1 MHPTVRVSILAL
13 LAGSLVCLTP
23 NAEAQPADLT
33 ESPQTSYAFLGKQ
46 LDQKIADLDWGDN
59 AKFSFCVM
67 DLENNLPVYTREA
80 DLPLPPGSP
89 LKLYSAF
96 TALELLGPDF
106 RFMTGFNVEGWI
118 AKRRLKG
125 DIFKTTLLEGRI
137 TIVGGGDPTLSF
149 DFAGSPDPVFALLDA
164 WIEPMTQA
172 KIGAFAGEIVVDA
185 TLFGDAAWPAG
196 WPESRA
202 ALPAYAEVSALNF
215 NDNCVDIHWETKKI
229 REGKIAPYIMTPS
242 LPKMILLSN
251 NVKVQRTTQPTRE
264 FERAPESNV
273 IKVAG
278 KIPPDM
284 QLHDRVAIT
293 RASEFFGEVF
303 AQRLLTNEIKFF
315 GSVREGKLEPLPASA
330 SGTETGLV
338 PFTMN
343 EALPSPKLEQIV
355 QAMLRDDRSL
365 DAEVIV
371 KTLGLREGT
380 AATTEAGTAVMM
392 THLRESRVST
402 SGMALMD
409 GSGNSEMNRVSARH
423 MMGVVNA
430 IRLSPHR
437 DRILGSLAQNGQP
450 GDLANRFLVGVDP
463 ETQNP
468 IEVRAI
474 AGGTASG
481 ASIVGWTLSRARLPI
496 YFALIVSGS
505 SLSTEELNQRLD
517 AVVMEIAR
525 SFIK

>member
-1 MHPTVRVSILAL
+1 MSV
-13 LAGSLVCLTP
+13 LAGLLMFPLAKSV
-23 NAEAQPADLT
+23 AQPSELT

-67 DLENNLPVYTREA
+67 DLENNLPVYAREA

-89 LKLYSAF
+89 IKLYSAYA
-96 TALELLGPDF
+96 ALEKMGPDF
-106 RFMTGFNVEGWI
+106 RFATSFHVEGWI
-118 AKRRLKG
+118 AKRKLKG
-125 DIFKTTLLEGRI
+125 DFFKTKLLEGRI

-149 DFAGSPDPVFALLDA
+149 DFAGSPDPVFAILDT
-164 WIEPMTQA
+164 WIKPMA
-172 KIGAFAGEIVVDA
+172 EAGVEAFAGEIVVDA
-185 TLFGDAAWPAG
+185 TLFPDSTQSTG
-196 WPESRA
+196 WPEARS

-215 NDNCVDIHWETKKI
+215 NDNCVDIHWDTKKI

-251 NVKVQRTTQPTRE
+251 NVKVQRTTMPSRE
-264 FERAPESNV
+264 YERAPDSNV

-278 KIPPDM
+278 KIPPDT
-284 QLHDRVAIT
+284 QLHDRVAIA
-293 RASEFFGEVF
+293 RASRFFGEVF
-303 AQRLLTNEIKFF
+303 AQRLEVNDIKLF
-315 GSVREGKLEPLPASA
+315 GSVREGKLEPLPTSA
-330 SGTETGLV
+330 SGTETGLI
-338 PFTMN
+338 PFTIQDT
-343 EALPSPKLEQIV
+343 LQSPKLEQIV
-355 QAMLRDDRSL
+355 HAMLRDDRTV

-371 KTLGLREGT
+371 KTLGLRNGS
-380 AATTEAGTAVMM
+380 AATTEAGTAIMM
-392 THLRESRVST
+392 KHLRDSRVST
-402 SGMALMD
+402 SGLALMD

-423 MMGVVNA
+423 LMSLMSA
-430 IRLSPHR
+430 IRLSPNQE
-437 DRILGSLAQNGQP
+437 RILGALAQNGQP

-468 IEVRAI
+468 IEVRGI
-474 AGGTASG
+474 AGGTTSG
-481 ASIVGWTLSRARLPI
+481 ASLVGWTLTRARRPI
-496 YFALIVSGS
+496 YFALIISGS